1 MGLIFSGSLILFCG
15 TGPVTLALGLFA
27 VLWYN
32 GVYTYLKRKTAFA
45 TIPGALIGVIPPALG
60 WVSGGGSILDSRLW
74 GISFF
79 FFIWQVPH
87 FWLLF
92 LNFSRDYER
101 AGLPSLT
108 KIFSPE
114 QLRRIIFFWILSTAV
129 SSLIIP
135 LFDLVSFYSTFFLT
149 LVATLWLVRN
159 AMHLLTSYSEGASL
173 QKTFIKLNVYAF
185 LVMSLLSFEKL
196 FDSRDINLTV
206 ISRVLAIMGIKHV

>member
-1 MGLIFSGSLILFCG
+1 MGLIFSGSLIVSYGGL
-15 TGPVTLALGLFA
+15 VTLALSLFA

-45 TIPGALIGVIPPALG
+45 AIPGALIGAIPPALG
-60 WVSGGGSILDSRLW
+60 WVSGGGSILDSRIW

-92 LNFSRDYER
+92 LNFSTDYEK

-108 KIFSPE
+108 KIFSAE
-114 QLRRIIFFWILSTAV
+114 QLRRIIFLWMLSAAI

-135 LFDLVSFYSTFFLT
+135 LFGLVSFHSTFFL
-149 LVATLWLVRN
+149 LLAATLWLVWN
-159 AMHLLTSYSEGASL
+159 GLNFLTSDSGGASL
-173 QKTFIKLNVYAF
+173 RGTFIKLNIYAF
-185 LVMSLLSFEKL
+185 FVISLLSFEKL
-196 FDSRDINLTV
+196 FDSLDINLTV
-206 ISRVLAIMGIKHV
+206 ISTVLEIMGIKHV